1 MWGLPRKQPHDRFTG
16 VNVKA
21 GSEVVTCHSLA
32 VEIALHSDSR
42 GNYRQQDVCRGQNQL
57 DRVFYT
63 LYRFVPCIA
72 LFAVSQ
78 KIIIKKLSAQFYA
91 HTSTNNRRSFFT
103 RFASHSM
110 DQTDNED
117 DHDNEIVYTETK
129 DKVEMTAKEC
139 SDTAMCIVILG
150 QSRVMSCVSRI

>member
-1 MWGLPRKQPHDRFTG
+1 MWGLPRKQPQDRFTG

-42 GNYRQQDVCRGQNQL
+42 GNYRQQALCRGQNHREPAGQGFL
-57 DRVFYT
+57 HT
-63 LYRFVPCIA
+63 LQVCPLYSSLCCE
-72 LFAVSQ
+72 SENNYQ
-78 KIIIKKLSAQFYA
+78 KIISAVLCT

-110 DQTDNED
+110 DQTDDDD
-117 DHDNEIVYTETK
+117 DHDNEIVYTEGKTR
-129 DKVEMTAKEC
+129 
-139 SDTAMCIVILG
+139 
-150 QSRVMSCVSRI
+150 QR